1 MMFHNYFLE
10 KKKIIISGYLILIG
24 QFQVNWDDHHEDKK
38 KKKQYSVSRLIHLIR
53 LFHIFYQVKVS

>member
-10 KKKIIISGYLILIG
+10 KKIIIISGYLTLVG

-38 KKKQYSVSRLIHLIR
+38 KTAQC
-53 LFHIFYQVKVS
+53 VKTNTSHQIISHFLPRQG